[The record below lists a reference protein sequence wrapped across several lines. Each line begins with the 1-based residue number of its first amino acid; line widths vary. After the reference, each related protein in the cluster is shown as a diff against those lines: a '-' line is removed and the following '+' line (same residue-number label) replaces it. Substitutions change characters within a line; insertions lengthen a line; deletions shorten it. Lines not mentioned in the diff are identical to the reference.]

1 MMLYRRGQVAE
12 VATPQVPIQLLP
24 AKPDSNSKTMLVAT
38 GRNGVARVV
47 TSPQEVNYDEVVEQI
62 PVAEKG

>member
-12 VATPQVPIQLLP
+12 VATPQAPTRLLP
-24 AKPDSNSKTMLVAT
+24 ANRDSRTMLVAT
-38 GRNGVARVV
+38 GKNGVARVV